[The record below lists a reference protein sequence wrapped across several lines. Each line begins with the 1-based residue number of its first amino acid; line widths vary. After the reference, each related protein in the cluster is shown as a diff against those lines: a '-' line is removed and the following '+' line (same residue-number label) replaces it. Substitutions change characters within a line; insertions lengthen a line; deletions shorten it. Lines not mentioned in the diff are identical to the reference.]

1 MTTLYEEREK
11 YKKVS
16 PLHLTTELPEIWDM
30 TTIET
35 QRQDGS
41 YAQLELPTTMAQT
54 PEHLLYV
61 LYEFKNKTVV
71 GLGQKYLKNFVNC

>member
-11 YKKVS
+11 HMKVS
-16 PLHLTTELPEIWDM
+16 PLLLTTELPETWNM
-30 TTIET
+30 VTIEV

-41 YAQLELPTTMAQT
+41 YMQLKLPSTIAQT

-61 LYEFKNKTVV
+61 LYEFKNKAEN
-71 GLGQKYLKNFVNC
+71 LWMEWSRLI